1 MCFEQEQHIARQEAG
16 PNSMKNLLTD
26 EDSMEDTRTLER
38 PSRVTTAVHM
48 LYLSLGFPVA
58 GAFLQ
63 CVLPEGNRS
72 EGLVVLG
79 SLPLPLLLYCMI
91 RRGKDWARITFVIMS
106 VLNVA
111 ALVDRSLINPPLFD
125 SREISLLSLGIAEV
139 CIDLAALAL
148 LFQPDSSDWFRAMS
162 GPPKNRFK
170 NMLGSLRNTDQPVL
184 SYVWRAWLIALVPEH
199 GTWIDRG
206 THHAEQRAVIRWA
219 SVVHRFGN
227 PSDRSVGR
235 DSFHVANPVDTD
247 ADYRDDIGGCCGFG
261 RVLGA
266 YAFIMCACVG
276 LSSCVAVLRFFPV
289 LSGVEE
295 SVDGESYCRH
305 RVGPHL
311 PEPGALIYHGAGRLI
326 PGLTTS
332 RYVRLVQ
339 SPHSLNS
346 QGSRVPARKGRS

>member
-1 MCFEQEQHIARQEAG
+1 
-16 PNSMKNLLTD
+16 MKNLLTD

-184 SYVWRAWLIALVPEH
+184 SYVWRAWLIALVP
-199 GTWIDRG
+199 
-206 THHAEQRAVIRWA
+206 
-219 SVVHRFGN
+219 SM
-227 PSDRSVGR
+227 
-235 DSFHVANPVDTD
+235 
-247 ADYRDDIGGCCGFG
+247 
-261 RVLGA
+261 VLGSIVGLTMPNKGPSFDGPVWFTVLGILLIGPWVETLFMWPILWILTRTTGTTLGVA
-266 YAFIMCACVG
+266 AVSAGFWGLMHSLCAPAWGLAVAWPFFVFSLCFLEWKKVSMGKAIAVTALVHTCQNLVPSFIM
-276 LSSCVAVLRFFPV
+276 VLAALFP
-289 LSGVEE
+289 
-295 SVDGESYCRH
+295 
-305 RVGPHL
+305 
-311 PEPGALIYHGAGRLI
+311 A
-326 PGLTTS
+326 
-332 RYVRLVQ
+332 
-339 SPHSLNS
+339 
-346 QGSRVPARKGRS
+346 